1 MVKCN
6 LYFTSSCC
14 CSLLLPLLLLQL
26 LTLNCRTT
34 AGLPVNADRCA
45 RCNRLFKTLLLNI
58 TELLKSEDLCFGIL
72 SDKVVL
78 GKAETLMSCT
88 PTLAQNSS
96 CMMQRHSSFSESE
109 CLRNI
114 MKDLVYYEAAIK
126 SYLNSTLRSPTEEAA
141 LLSPTLGIIKSLK
154 VCVYHVYVSVV
165 EKVWGRIETG
175 WEITFEH
182 NLMTCSLVQRRTA
195 PRCQLKRT
203 NLQRYFSQLLLFE
216 SPVYSSLSL

>member
-6 LYFTSSCC
+6 LYFTSC

-45 RCNRLFKTLLLNI
+45 HCNRLFKTLLLNI
-58 TELLKSEDLCFGIL
+58 TELLKSDDLCFGIL

-78 GKAETLMSCT
+78 GKPETLMSCT
-88 PTLAQNSS
+88 PTPAQNSS

-126 SYLNSTLRSPTEEAA
+126 SYLNSTLRSPTEEVA

-154 VCVYHVYVSVV
+154 SCSPMPAEENKPSEEDAAQMWGGDTFNNRQEMCKMMRGFYV
-165 EKVWGRIETG
+165 RT
-175 WEITFEH
+175 ITINRAMGYIASGDH
-182 NLMTCSLVQRRTA
+182 R
-195 PRCQLKRT
+195 K
-203 NLQRYFSQLLLFE
+203 
-216 SPVYSSLSL
+216 